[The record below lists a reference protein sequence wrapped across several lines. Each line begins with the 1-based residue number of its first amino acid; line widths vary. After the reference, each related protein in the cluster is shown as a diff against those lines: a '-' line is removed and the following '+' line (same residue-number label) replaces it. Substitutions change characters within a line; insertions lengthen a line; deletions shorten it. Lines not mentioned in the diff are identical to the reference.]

1 MRVKSVF
8 FDSLRLNYYV
18 KPFRGHAHFNISH
31 LIEPPRRGQSYGTQ
45 IVFLGKKKKENV
57 NVRKISWNEWK
68 FKKKKRWLKI
78 STHPNFSV
86 ILDVRA
92 VPLIREKYLFVTCV
106 KSFLLQATIIP
117 GFARQKRIVLYV
129 ENSFL
134 RSSNYLQVN
143 QVSVVHTKLIFVL
156 VAQRSYRHIG
166 VSTVFLLYFWWNNL
180 QEFNIGAKK

>member
-1 MRVKSVF
+1 MSNLPVGMRISTLA
-8 FDSLRLNYYV
+8 SSSNRRLEASHMGPRLFSWKQQRKCKRSENFT
-18 KPFRGHAHFNISH
+18 KRMEIS
-31 LIEPPRRGQSYGTQ
+31 
-45 IVFLGKKKKENV
+45 
-57 NVRKISWNEWK
+57 
-68 FKKKKRWLKI
+68 KKRWLKI
-78 STHPNFSV
+78 STHPNLSV
-86 ILDVRA
+86 ILVVRA

-134 RSSNYLQVN
+134 RSSYYLQLN
-143 QVSVVHTKLIFVL
+143 QVSDVHTKLIFVF

-166 VSTVFLLYFWWNNL
+166 VSIVFLRDFWWNNL

>member
-1 MRVKSVF
+1 MRFKSVF

-18 KPFRGHAHFNISH
+18 KPSRGHAHFNISH
-31 LIEPPRRGQSYGTQ
+31 LIEPPLRGQSYGTQ
-45 IVFLGKKKKENV
+45 IVFLEKKKKENV

-68 FKKKKRWLKI
+68 FKKKRWIKI

-86 ILDVRA
+86 ILDVKA

-117 GFARQKRIVLYV
+117 GFARQKRIVLYI

-134 RSSNYLQVN
+134 RSSCYLQLN
-143 QVSVVHTKLIFVL
+143 QVSDVHTKLIFVL
-156 VAQRSYRHIG
+156 VAQRLYRHIG
-166 VSTVFLLYFWWNNL
+166 VSIVFLLNIWWNNL